1 MADHP
6 LLLFCPFPTV
16 QTDGS
21 LVDGTM
27 LKQSV
32 RCKIKCDDRTCR
44 AFPAPEKDLIPQ
56 FYTCD
61 SGYSVVVVRVGDFVI
76 RVNGVVEVSSNNS
89 PASFKKQNKQRKIK
103 ATHLST
109 WIIAFKEAQTSF
121 NNAVDEKAQDAV
133 HALHDI
139 KSLIGSILKTSE
151 QFISEQE
158 GESISEKID
167 RSPELIQTIYHSCE
181 VLESLL
187 QITDILTNP
196 AVVKFGEPRPV
207 PVHRVLLKLVKIHRN
222 RAELVGNKIALKGE
236 SHNSVRLYNSFI
248 LIPHIMIDNAIKH
261 SDPHSE
267 IHIVIRDWADGS
279 VSVKFSSFGR
289 LVPENEHSRIFER
302 GVRGSNAKR
311 KGSGLGLY
319 IAQIVAKANGFTISY
334 KINRRGILDQQK
346 GYNQFMFIIPKDGAS
361 KPSSRMPKVTRGVS
375 KRSVHG

>member
-1 MADHP
+1 MTDHP

-32 RCKIKCDDRTCR
+32 RCRMKCDDRTCSV
-44 AFPAPEKDLIPQ
+44 FPAPEKESSPQ

-61 SGYSVVVVRVGDFVI
+61 SGYSVVVVRVGDVVI
-76 RVNGVVEVSSNNS
+76 RVNGVVEVSSNKS
-89 PASFKKQNKQRKIK
+89 AASFKKQNKQRKIK

-109 WIIAFKEAQTSF
+109 WISAFKEAQTSF
-121 NNAVDEKAQDAV
+121 NNAVDKKAQDAV

-167 RSPELIQTIYHSCE
+167 NSPELIQTIYHSCE
-181 VLESLL
+181 ILESLL

-196 AVVKFGEPRPV
+196 AVVQFGNPRPV
-207 PVHRVLLKLVKIHRN
+207 RVHRALLKLLRIQEN
-222 RAELVGNKIALKGE
+222 RAEIGGKKMALKGE
-236 SHNSVRLYNSFI
+236 SHSSVRLYNSFI

-261 SDPHSE
+261 SDPRSE
-267 IHIVIRDWADGS
+267 IRITIRDWADGS

-289 LVPENEHSRIFER
+289 LVPENEQLRIFER
-302 GVRGSNAKR
+302 GVRGSNAR
-311 KGSGLGLY
+311 REGSGLGLY

-334 KINRRGILDQQK
+334 KANTRGILGQQR
-346 GYNQFMFIIPKDGAS
+346 GDNQFTFTIPKHGAC
-361 KPSSRMPKVTRGVS
+361 KSSSEMPRVTRSVS
-375 KRSVHG
+375 KRSVYG